1 MIKIPRK
8 VSERMSKTV
17 PRFQKVLADAESRDV
32 SESDTVTIITDILS
46 EVFGFDK
53 YAEVTSEQAIRGTFC
68 DLAVKIDGN
77 IEYLLEA
84 KAIGIDLKDNHLRQ
98 AVGYGVNHGVEWVVL
113 SNGIVWEIYR
123 IRFEQPVNYDL
134 VCKFNFLEINPKKQ
148 DDQGK
153 LFLLC
158 KEGLDKAAIELFHE
172 HVQSVNK
179 YVIAA
184 IVQSEAVAKIVRRE
198 LRKVTPGLKVAEEE
212 IEKIIINQV
221 LKREVMEG
229 DEAKQAIKQYKKASV
244 AKPKKKKTVA
254 LDEKEEEPIAPSID
268 APYNPPV
275 VSGNEPGEGYE
286 PLP

>member
-229 DEAKQAIKQYKKASV
+229 DEAKQAIKQHKKASV